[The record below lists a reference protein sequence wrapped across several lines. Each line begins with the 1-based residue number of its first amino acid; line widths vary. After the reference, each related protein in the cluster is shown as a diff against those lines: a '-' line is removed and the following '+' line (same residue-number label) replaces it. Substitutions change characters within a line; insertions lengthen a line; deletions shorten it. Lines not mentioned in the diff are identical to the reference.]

1 MILSQDQGRQRIKM
15 YEKMIDI
22 AKHLEKINNFNTL
35 MSILAGI
42 KLAPIHR
49 LKKIQKKVTSSKIE
63 VLERLV
69 ALMFGEGSM
78 KDYRRQLAQASLP
91 CLPYV
96 GTSLTDLTFIEDGNS
111 DKTGELINFKKRFL
125 FNLEMSEPI
134 YTFLEA
140 LPALEDKELWEIS
153 NYLEPREKKKT
164 SDKSAKPS
172 KQ

>member
-35 MSILAGI
+35 MGILAGI

-69 ALMFGEGSM
+69 ALMFGE
-78 KDYRRQLAQASLP
+78 R
-91 CLPYV
+91 
-96 GTSLTDLTFIEDGNS
+96 
-111 DKTGELINFKKRFL
+111 
-125 FNLEMSEPI
+125 
-134 YTFLEA
+134 
-140 LPALEDKELWEIS
+140 
-153 NYLEPREKKKT
+153 
-164 SDKSAKPS
+164 
-172 KQ
+172 